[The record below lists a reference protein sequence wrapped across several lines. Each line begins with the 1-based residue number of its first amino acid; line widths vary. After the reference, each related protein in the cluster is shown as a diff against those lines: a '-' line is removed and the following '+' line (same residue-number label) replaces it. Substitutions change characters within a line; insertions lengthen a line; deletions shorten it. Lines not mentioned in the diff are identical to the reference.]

1 MIVRKCEIK
10 MDKLSLINYKVLK
23 ITIMLIL
30 ISFLVNKETIAQ
42 ETDKDPALITKSHQT
57 EISTRSIEAFTSN
70 YDIKYHRL
78 ELEVDP
84 AVRAIGKGMACTY
97 FKPTAEGFTTMYFDF
112 RNNMTID
119 SVKYNGLFLTY
130 SFPNSVSFR
139 IIFPSEL
146 NMNVLDSVKIY
157 YHGVPLNDGYGSFAI
172 STTSCGGYDKVMWT
186 LSEPYGAK
194 NWWPCK
200 ETLNDKA
207 DSLDMIVT
215 CPSPYRVGSNGLLIS
230 ETTAN
235 GKIRYFWKHRYPIP
249 AYLVAFSVA
258 NYSVYTDK
266 VPVPNIPGDTIKVL
280 NYIYPCNLSYAQGQT
295 PLMTPMMQYYIQK
308 FGPYPYKNEKYG
320 HAQCGFGGGM
330 EHSTMS
336 FMGGFSKML
345 MGHELAHQWFG
356 DKITCGSWQH
366 IWLNEGFAT
375 YLEGLTCEQGL
386 GDQSWINWKTGKI
399 NSVTGN
405 NFGSTFV
412 TDTSSIS
419 NIFDGRLVYNKGSLI
434 LHMLRWKMGDTNF
447 FQGML
452 NYISDP
458 DLAYN
463 YAVSSDF
470 REHMEAASGMSLTEF
485 FNDWLYGQGWPN
497 YNIQWS
503 VDESCNKV
511 YVTINQTHSANMGT
525 FFEMPVPIM
534 FSNGSQSVTKIFNQ
548 NSPTDLNF
556 VEQLTFVPTTAT
568 FDPEKWLCAKNTTSK
583 IAFNNERLV
592 IWTGFINTNWNNA
605 GNWDC
610 GGIPDSNDTVIIPD
624 NKICSL
630 LPYSTGQCKKI
641 TVGNNSQVILGDKAV
656 LNVLD

>member
-1 MIVRKCEIK
+1 
-10 MDKLSLINYKVLK
+10 MDNFSIINYKVLK
-23 ITIMLIL
+23 LTIFL
-30 ISFLVNKETIAQ
+30 ISISLLFQISLLAQ
-42 ETDKDPALITKSHQT
+42 ETDKDAQLIAKSQQT
-57 EISTRSIEAFTSN
+57 IISTRSVEAFTSN
-70 YDIKYHRL
+70 YDVKYHRL

-84 AVRAIGKGMACTY
+84 AVRAIGKGMVCTY
-97 FKPTAEGFTTMYFDF
+97 FKPAAAGFTTMNFDF

-139 IIFPSEL
+139 INFPAAL
-146 NMNVLDSVKIY
+146 AINVMDSVKIY

-172 STTSCGGYDKVMWT
+172 STTSCGGSYDKVMWT
-186 LSEPYGAK
+186 LSEPYGSK

-207 DSLDMIVT
+207 DSLDMIVS

-399 NSVTGN
+399 NSVTSN

-458 DLAYN
+458 DLSYN
-463 YAVSSDF
+463 YALSSDF
-470 REHMEAASGMSLTEF
+470 KEHMEAVSGTSLTEF

-503 VDESCNKV
+503 VDEPCKKV
-511 YVTINQTHSANMGT
+511 YITINQTHSANMGT

-548 NSPTDLNF
+548 NSPTELNF
-556 VEQLTFVPTTAT
+556 VEQLNFVPTTAT
-568 FDPEKWLCAKNTTSK
+568 FDPEKWLCAKNTITK

-592 IWTGFINTNWNNA
+592 VWTGMSDTNWHNA
-605 GNWDC
+605 SNWDC

-624 NKICSL
+624 NKTCSL

-641 TVGNNSQVILGDKAV
+641 TIGNNSQVILGDKAV
-656 LNVLD
+656 LNVLN

>member
-1 MIVRKCEIK
+1 MPNIIVINKIVLK
-10 MDKLSLINYKVLK
+10 FFLLSLLVI
-23 ITIMLIL
+23 IL
-30 ISFLVNKETIAQ
+30 IKNESNAQ
-42 ETDKDPALITKSHQT
+42 ETDKDPVQFLKSQQTK
-57 EISTRSIEAFTSN
+57 ISTRSIESFSSN

-78 ELEVDP
+78 ELDVDP
-84 AVRAIGKGMACTY
+84 AVRAIGKGMVCTY
-97 FKPTAEGFTTMYFDF
+97 FIPKETGFNSIYFDF
-112 RNNMTID
+112 QNNMVVD
-119 SVKYNGLFLTY
+119 SIKYNNSFLSH
-130 SFPNSVSFR
+130 SFPTSVSLK
-139 IIFPSEL
+139 IDFPIL
-146 NMNVLDSVKIY
+146 LPVNILDSIKIF
-157 YHGVPLNDGYGSFAI
+157 YHGIPINDGYGVFRTGVACPSMPDSA
-172 STTSCGGYDKVMWT
+172 VMWT

-215 CPSPYRVGSNGLLIS
+215 CPSPYRVGSNGLLVS

-235 GKIRYFWKHRYPIP
+235 GKIKYFWKHRYAIP

-280 NYIYPCNLSYAQGQT
+280 NYIYPCYLSYAQGQT
-295 PLMTPMMQYYIQK
+295 PLMIPMMQYYIQK
-308 FGPYPYKNEKYG
+308 FGPYPYENEKYG

-386 GDQSWINWKTGKI
+386 GDQSWITWKTSKI
-399 NSVTGN
+399 NSVTSN

-419 NIFDGRLVYNKGSLI
+419 NIFDSRLVYNKGSLI
-434 LHMLRWKMGDTNF
+434 LHMLRWKLGDTNF

-458 DLAYN
+458 DLTYN
-463 YAVSSDF
+463 YALSSDF
-470 REHMEAASGMSLTEF
+470 KEHMEAVSGLSLTEF

-503 VDESCNKV
+503 VDESCKKV
-511 YVTINQTHSANMGT
+511 YITINQTHSANLGT

-534 FSNGSQSVTKIFNQ
+534 FSNGSQSVTKVFNQ

-556 VEQLTFVPTTAT
+556 VEQLNFVPTTAT
-568 FDPEKWLCAKNTTSK
+568 FDPDKWLCAKNTTTK

-592 IWTGFINTNWNNA
+592 IWTGLSDTNWHNSA
-605 GNWDC
+605 NWDC
-610 GGIPDSNDTVIIPD
+610 GGFPDSNDTAIIPE
-624 NKICSL
+624 NKICNL
-630 LPYSTGQCKKI
+630 LPYSSGQCKKI
-641 TVGNNSQVILGDKAV
+641 TIGNNSQVILGDKAV